1 MGNQCNLCGLRDDSV
16 ELILKNKTWCLVY
29 DKEVD
34 NKHKDCEYW
43 KPDSH
48 SIRSQNAIIA
58 ENIKQNLQ
66 HQNTTT
72 EKKKNSNLRIK
83 SSHDKTIW
91 NEIEKDY
98 DISKIAFGR
107 KIHFVT
113 DKFKRKIIF
122 RDVEHAYL
130 LANNGYPKP
139 AVILAGSITE
149 ELLRLFLKHNK
160 IKPSNNRFESYI
172 DTCKK
177 NKLIRK
183 GIHSLSDSVRHFRN
197 IVHLEKEKSSK
208 DSISISAGKGAVSS
222 IFTIVNDL

>member
-1 MGNQCNLCGLRDDSV
+1 MKKQCNLCGLRDDSID
-16 ELILKNKTWCLVY
+16 LISKNKTWCLVY

-34 NKHKDCEYW
+34 NKHQDCVHW
-43 KPDSH
+43 KPDST
-48 SIRSQNAIIA
+48 SIRSQNALIA

-66 HQNTTT
+66 HQNAIT
-72 EKKKNSNLRIK
+72 EKKKDRDLKIT

-91 NEIEKDY
+91 NEINKDY
-98 DISKIAFGR
+98 NINKRAFGK
-107 KIHFVT
+107 KINFVT

-122 RDVEHAYL
+122 RDVEHAYI
-130 LANNGYPKP
+130 LANNGYSKS

-149 ELLRLFLKHNK
+149 ELLRLLLNHKK
-160 IKPSNNRFESYI
+160 IKPSNNKFESYI
-172 DTCKK
+172 DACM
-177 NKLIRK
+177 NNNLIKK

-208 DSISISAGKGAVSS
+208 DSISVSAAKGAVSS